1 MTCVALLASLST
13 CLTYL
18 CQQHHEPNLTSE
30 EISEYALASAYT
42 LHEFAAT
49 TWLELLEQYVEKTS
63 KEEMASELISLLE
76 ILSGNRTNFE
86 YEGESKNMPHFRLRS
101 FKDGWPQLHD
111 MLQNAA
117 GFRHVR
123 STSQHKMTKGSCSVN
138 CLFLKS
144 YSRII

>member
-1 MTCVALLASLST
+1 MSA

-18 CQQHHEPNLTSE
+18 CQQHHEPSLSSE
-30 EISEYALASAYT
+30 EISDYTLNGAYT

-49 TWLELLEQYVEKTS
+49 TWLELLERYVEMTS
-63 KEEMASELISLLE
+63 KEDVAPEMISLLE
-76 ILSGNRTNFE
+76 LLSGSRTNFE
-86 YEGESKNMPHFRLRS
+86 YEGESKSMPHFRLRS

-117 GFRHVR
+117 GFCHVR
-123 STSQHKMTKGSCSVN
+123 STSQHKVTKGSCSVN

-144 YSRII
+144 CSCII

>member
-1 MTCVALLASLST
+1 MSA

-18 CQQHHEPNLTSE
+18 CQQHHEPSLTSE
-30 EISEYALASAYT
+30 EISDYALTGAYT

-49 TWLELLEQYVEKTS
+49 TWLELLEQYIEMSS
-63 KEEMASELISLLE
+63 KEDVAPELISLLE
-76 ILSGNRTNFE
+76 MLCNSRTNFE
-86 YEGESKNMPHFRLRS
+86 YEGESKNMPHFRRRS
-101 FKDGWPQLHD
+101 FRDGWPQLYD

-117 GFRHVR
+117 GFRHDR
-123 STSQHKMTKGSCSVN
+123 STSQHKITKGSCSVN